1 MSKVL
6 INGRFRFT
14 EKEFNAMLERL
25 QANGRSPTGWFP
37 DLREADDICEHI
49 AEKLEF
55 AIWLLETT
63 PVSSLGEEQR
73 KARKRI
79 QRAITDVI
87 SFKEDEV

>member
-1 MSKVL
+1 
-6 INGRFRFT
+6 
-14 EKEFNAMLERL
+14 MLERL

-79 QRAITDVI
+79 QRAITDII